1 MPDIVNESG
10 AADAEQALAAAE
22 SGGLLTP
29 SRRRLLST
37 VVGQYGIWGA
47 SLLIPLLISPYI
59 ARVMGPAGLGLYGFC
74 QAFLGYPTLIIE
86 YGFLMTGARAVAG
99 KNDQQASAVFSRIMG
114 AKALLALVAI
124 LMIGPVGV
132 WIPEFRS
139 SPLLLGL
146 IFLGAISGGFH
157 PEWYFRGRERLMIAA
172 WVTVGMKLLT
182 IPAILLWV
190 SSPEH
195 VTRLMAISVAGSGLA
210 TLVLLVLSGELPRM
224 VWPAM
229 RSVCDAL
236 KDGGWFFLI
245 LLSQTATSL
254 FSPILLKSLT
264 SAEQLGLYYVAAR
277 IQAPFW
283 GLLSPMISAV
293 FPRVVARI
301 EADPRKGTR
310 FAIRL
315 SLLVVGLA
323 CLAAVVIGLLAA
335 PLVHIFAG
343 PKFEGAIPSLRVL
356 SWLIPLVA
364 INTASSN
371 LILMPHR
378 KEVAVLPVSLIATSI
393 VVGMSFWL
401 VPSWGQLG
409 LAWAM
414 IASEGAKAVMQTL
427 STVFILH
434 RCIGRDGEAPA
445 LATHDLNG

>member
-1 MPDIVNESG
+1 MADTANESG

-22 SGGLLTP
+22 SGNLLTP

-37 VVGQYGIWGA
+37 VVGQYGLWGA
-47 SLLIPLLISPYI
+47 NLLIPLLISPYI

-86 YGFLMTGARAVAG
+86 YGFVMTGARAVAG
-99 KNDQQASAVFSRIMG
+99 KSNQQVSAAFSRITG
-114 AKALLALVAI
+114 AKILLALAAI
-124 LMIGPVGV
+124 LIMGPVGM
-132 WIPEFRS
+132 WIPEFRA

-146 IFLGAISGGFH
+146 ILLGAISGGFH
-157 PEWYFRGRERLMIAA
+157 PEWYFRGRERLMVAA
-172 WVTVGMKLLT
+172 WITVGMKLLT

-190 SSPEH
+190 SSPDH
-195 VTRLMAISVAGSGLA
+195 VTRLIAISVGGS
-210 TLVLLVLSGELPRM
+210 VLTTAILLLISGELPRM

-229 RSVCDAL
+229 KSVYDAL

-264 SAEQLGLYYVAAR
+264 SAQQLGLYYVAAR
-277 IQAPFW
+277 IQGPFW
-283 GLLSPMISAV
+283 GLLSPMIIAV

-301 EADPRKGTR
+301 EADPRKGTW

-323 CLAAVVIGLLAA
+323 CLAAVIIGLLAA

-343 PKFEGAIPSLRVL
+343 SKFEEAIPTLRVL

-364 INTASSN
+364 INTATSN

-378 KEVAVLPVSLIATSI
+378 KELTVLPVTIMATAI

-401 VPSWGQLG
+401 MPRWGQLG

-414 IASEGAKAVMQTL
+414 IASEGAKALMQTL
-427 STVFILH
+427 STVWIL
-434 RCIGRDGEAPA
+434 RGCLGRDGPTPA
-445 LATHDLNG
+445 LAGDDANG